1 MRKSL
6 SVFSLVMINV
16 IAVDSLRTLPMSAE
30 YGLTLVFYYLMAGI
44 IFFIP
49 TALVAAE
56 LATGWPQRGG
66 IYVWVREAFGERF
79 GFVVIWLQW
88 FYNLVWYP
96 TILSL
101 VAATLA
107 YLINPHLVDNV
118 YYMLFVVFAVFWG
131 ATTVNLF
138 GMRAAGIMSS
148 FAALFGTLIPM
159 GLIMLLGIVWIAMGK
174 PIQIQFSFTNFFP
187 KITHINTLV
196 LITAMLYGL
205 VGTEM
210 SAVHAQ
216 EVENPQRDYPKA
228 LLWSTIII
236 LISLIGGSLAI
247 AMVVPIAKLS
257 ILAGLLQAF
266 SEFFAAFHMQWMM
279 PIVAILIICG
289 SIGGVGAWIIGPTKG
304 LLAASEDGTLPAV
317 FSRVNRYD
325 SPYILLFAQGIIFS
339 LLCLLFLFMPT
350 VNSTFWVLT
359 DISAQLSLI
368 VYLGM
373 FAAAIYLRYK
383 FPDVKRAFTI
393 PGGKIGIWIVGLL
406 GLSSSLFAIIIGFIP
421 PAQVAIGGFLRY
433 EWILVIG
440 MIIGCFV
447 PLVLYQL
454 QHP

>member
-1 MRKSL
+1 MKKSL

-16 IAVDSLRTLPMSAE
+16 IAVDSLRTLPISAE
-30 YGLTLVFYYLMAGI
+30 YGLTLIFYYLAAAL

-56 LATGWPQRGG
+56 LATGWPKTGG

-79 GFVVIWLQW
+79 GFLIIWLQW

-118 YYMLFVVFAVFWG
+118 FYMLLVVFSVFWG
-131 ATTVNLF
+131 ATVVNLY

-148 FAALFGTLIPM
+148 FAALFGTLLPM
-159 GLIMLLGIVWIAMGK
+159 IFIIILGFVWIALGK
-174 PIQIQFSFTNFFP
+174 PIQLQFSFAAFFP
-187 KITHINTLV
+187 KVSHINTLV

-216 EVENPQRDYPKA
+216 EVGNPQRDYPRA

-236 LISLIGGSLAI
+236 LVTLIGGSLAI
-247 AMVVPIAKLS
+247 ACVVPHQQLS

-266 SEFFAAFHMQWMM
+266 EAFFIAFHMQWMM

-304 LLAASEDGTLPAV
+304 LLAASEDGILPSM
-317 FSRVNRYD
+317 FKRINRYQ
-325 SPYILLFAQGIIFS
+325 SPYVLLIAQGILFS
-339 LLCLLFLFMPT
+339 ILCTLFLLMPT

-359 DISAQLSLI
+359 DVAAQLSLI

-383 FPDVKRAFTI
+383 YPEVKRAFTI
-393 PGGKIGIWIVGLL
+393 PGGKLGIWIVGSL
-406 GLSSSLFAIIIGFIP
+406 GFLSSLFAIIIGFIP
-421 PAQVAIGGFLRY
+421 PEQVSVGGVLRY

-440 MIIGCFV
+440 MVVGCLV
-447 PLVLYQL
+447 PLLIYRKRN
-454 QHP
+454 